1 MSTKADNKGLTLTR
15 VSRLWTRRWALA
27 LGSSVARFGRSLAGC
42 LCLASLA
49 LGHGLGMGLFGIAY
63 LPNAEEQD
71 QNENTQ
77 FEPDSH
83 AAPLCRAGR

>member
-1 MSTKADNKGLTLTR
+1 MSTKADKSGLTLI
-15 VSRLWTRRWALA
+15 LPAHWAHFWRA
-27 LGSSVARFGRSLAGC
+27 VSVARLRRSLGG
-42 LCLASLA
+42 LASLA

-63 LPNAEEQD
+63 LPNAEKQD
-71 QNENTQ
+71 QIENTQ

>member
-1 MSTKADNKGLTLTR
+1 
-15 VSRLWTRRWALA
+15 
-27 LGSSVARFGRSLAGC
+27 
-42 LCLASLA
+42 
-49 LGHGLGMGLFGIAY
+49 MGLFGIAY